1 MFGKMNFDS
10 FASKSD
16 ARKAAVRAGLREHNL
31 KFEEEGGRIKVPYV
45 SKVPGKSSFE
55 VFVELPEG
63 EAKQGELTWAN
74 VYSAIAVKPVDRA
87 LLMEAIGFANSVSD
101 PCGRYLLDLDE
112 RIVRIECLPF
122 FEGEDWK
129 QISFDT
135 VVRVSLWSDTEMEE
149 LLRVA
154 DGRTE
159 DFDTFRE
166 RFLVS

>member
-16 ARKAAVRAGLREHNL
+16 ERRAAIKAGLREHGL
-31 KFEEEGGRIKVPYV
+31 KFEEVEGRIKVPYV
-45 SKVPGKSSFE
+45 SKVPGKSSFD

-63 EAKQGELTWAN
+63 EMKKGELTWAN
-74 VYSAIAVKPVDRA
+74 VYSAIPVKPVDRA
-87 LLMEAIGFANSVSD
+87 LLMEALGFANSVSD

-122 FEGEDWK
+122 FEGMDWK
-129 QISFDT
+129 QLAFDT

-149 LLRVA
+149 LFRVA